1 MHYLTTFTPN
11 LMAFRSAVTEVGWL
25 VGAEGP
31 FSVQIWLYQRR
42 QQLWKNLYT
51 NKGGVDHL

>member
-1 MHYLTTFTPN
+1 
-11 LMAFRSAVTEVGWL
+11 MAFRSAVTEVGWL